1 MGPWSACHEVRLSN
15 RQLKIKVN
23 LVPHQITF
31 TLHWLMSILSQRIP
45 IRKRKTRKDFVRWK
59 CEVLCVRLV
68 YILII
73 LALYDRN
80 VWLIKMTDCCAGF
93 MYRSTHTYQTRTCTH
108 RHSVPCTDGEL
119 LSSTNVD
126 LSLSDLNVI
135 K

>member
-45 IRKRKTRKDFVRWK
+45 IRKRKTRKDFVRLK

-80 VWLIKMTDCCAGF
+80 VWLIKMTDCCARVYVQERTYVPNTHVHTQALSAVHRWRTAVQYKCRF
-93 MYRSTHTYQTRTCTH
+93 ISIRSECH
-108 RHSVPCTDGEL
+108 
-119 LSSTNVD
+119 
-126 LSLSDLNVI
+126 
-135 K
+135 